1 MIEAIADILTVPAI
15 TLGLVAF
22 IGLVL
27 QKSELTDVIKG
38 TTKTILGLII
48 LSAGT
53 ALIAD
58 NLAPFASMF
67 KEAFNLTGVV
77 PVDEAV
83 IAALV
88 DSVAEIGRMT
98 SFILLFGF
106 MVNILL
112 ARITPFKYIFLT
124 GHMMW
129 IMAGGIAWALYDLGV
144 SETIGIIAGSII
156 LGIALVLLPALAQPF
171 VRKITGSDKV
181 AYGHL
186 TTTGVVASSY
196 IGQLFGNKEN
206 DSEEIKMPEKL
217 NFFKDTAISVS
228 LVMLIIYMITAI
240 FAGPEVVEPLADG
253 QNYLVF
259 SFLNSLGFAA
269 GVLILLQGVRMFL
282 GEIVPAFRGIAL
294 KLVPGA
300 VPALDV
306 PIFFPYAPNA
316 LMLGFV
322 FSVVG
327 MVTGMLVATTFGTV
341 VPLPSIIGGF
351 FTGGIAGIFG
361 NAAGGRRGAMVSGVV
376 YGLILT
382 IPVAL
387 FYPLF
392 GLEIYGVEGLAFLVP
407 DGIIIMTL
415 IKLAFKLNIPIIG
428 LIITIIGFALL
439 CLVVARKKKQSD
451 MLDQEVK

>member
-1 MIEAIADILTVPAI
+1 MVEAIADILTVPAI
-15 TLGLVAF
+15 TLGLVAL
-22 IGLVL
+22 IGLLL
-27 QKSELTDVIKG
+27 QRAELTDVIKG

-53 ALIAD
+53 ALIAE
-58 NLAPFASMF
+58 NLEPFALMF

-129 IMAGGIAWALYDLGV
+129 IMAGGLAWALYDLGV
-144 SETIGIIAGSII
+144 SETKGIIAGSII
-156 LGIALVLLPALAQPF
+156 LGIALVLLPALSQPL

-186 TTTGVVASSY
+186 TTTGVVASAY
-196 IGQLFGNKEN
+196 VGKLFGNKEN
-206 DSEEIKMPEKL
+206 DSEKIKMPEKL

-240 FAGPEVVEPLADG
+240 FAGPEVVEPFAGG

-300 VPALDV
+300 VPALDA

-327 MVTGMLVATTFGTV
+327 MVAGMLVATTFGTV

-361 NAAGGRRGAMVSGVV
+361 NSVGGRRGAMVSGVV

-415 IKLAFKLNIPIIG
+415 IKLAFKLNIPTIG
-428 LIITIIGFALL
+428 LIITIVGFILL
-439 CLVVARKKKQSD
+439 CILVARKKKQSN
-451 MLDQEVK
+451 MLDKEGN

>member
-15 TLGLVAF
+15 TLGLVALL
-22 IGLVL
+22 GLLL
-27 QKSELTDVIKG
+27 QKSEFTDVIKG
-38 TTKTILGLII
+38 TTKTILGLLI
-48 LSAGT
+48 LGAGT

-58 NLAPFASMF
+58 NLAPFATMF

-106 MVNILL
+106 MINILL

-124 GHMMW
+124 GHMLW
-129 IMAGGIAWALYDLGV
+129 IMAGALAWSLYDLGV
-144 SETIGIIAGSII
+144 SETKGIIVGSII
-156 LGIALVLLPALAQPF
+156 LGILLVLLPALSQPI

-186 TTTGVVASSY
+186 TTTGVVASAY
-196 IGQLFGNKEN
+196 IGKLFGNKEK

-228 LVMLIIYMITAI
+228 LVMLVIYMITAI
-240 FAGPEVVEPLADG
+240 FAGPEIVEPLAG
-253 QNYLVF
+253 EQNYLVF

-269 GVLILLQGVRMFL
+269 GVLVLLQGVRMFL

-300 VPALDV
+300 IPALDV

-316 LMLGFV
+316 LMLGFI

-327 MVTGMLVATTFGTV
+327 MVIGMIVATTFGTV
-341 VPLPSIIGGF
+341 VPLPSVIGGF

-361 NAAGGRRGAMVSGVV
+361 NQLGGRRGAMISGVF

-407 DGIIIMTL
+407 DGIVVMTL
-415 IKLAFKLNIPIIG
+415 IKLFFKLDIPIIG
-428 LIITIIGFALL
+428 FIITIVGFALL
-439 CLVVARKKKQSD
+439 CMFVARKNKQSD
-451 MLDQEVK
+451 IPDKEAN